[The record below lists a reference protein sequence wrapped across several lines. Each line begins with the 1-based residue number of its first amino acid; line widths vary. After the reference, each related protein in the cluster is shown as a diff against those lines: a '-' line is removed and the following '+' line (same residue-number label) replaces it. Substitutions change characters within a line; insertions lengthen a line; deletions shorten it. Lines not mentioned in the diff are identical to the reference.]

1 MPRRRGDGPGH
12 TRARRRAQ
20 EAAVR
25 GLVANAVAEAHEAHA
40 AARCDL
46 EGSARAF
53 LNETALPAVR
63 ALNGAG
69 APTLLPAMHRI
80 VNAIRPGLI
89 SPEAA
94 LYGHW
99 MEWRES
105 NRSGR
110 PLSMGGTLRLTG
122 AGSAMSLRSSAPALL
137 HALRTRYPGDA
148 APYLNQARATY
159 PGGVSEL
166 DAALHLL
173 HPPDEDLEVGVVTV
187 FVEGADEASAR
198 PRPTNPV
205 YDGTGPTPPYAVV
218 YEAFPREPTWCPA
231 LPPATHAPR
240 GWANP
245 DLSPPLSSTRG
256 AHHRGQVLWQECPG
270 TPLLLLVVA
279 THGDPGRI
287 LGITPTHLYG
297 ATPVPR
303 PPLPAPAARDGVH
316 TFLRTQEVTAV
327 TGVHLVR
334 LPPTPLD
341 DPRGPRAL
349 GPAPDWQL
357 WRDAW
362 AAWLPRLP
370 SQCRW
375 MAAGP
380 RPCGADATAG
390 PPPPPPLPPR
400 RAPHGTAHGTALMH
414 QEVVGRARLPPRLP
428 TRVTLMADS
437 DGSPQRDDRHHRRS
451 RSRSPVSSP
460 EWTGETLAEREEW
473 RLAEAAVARPPP
485 PAREPG
491 PAETAAPP
499 AQAASPAAPPCPDA
513 QEAETAASHA
523 AAPAAAPGTPPTRG
537 AAPAQEPD
545 APPRAAAAA
554 EESKKGARGVTT
566 DPARAAGASP
576 AAAAAAEENEEGVRG
591 VATAATGAS
600 SAAATAAKESEEG
613 ARGAAAATPAGCDA
627 ASAGH
632 AAALST
638 PCKRG
643 KNPAGAA
650 DASPAAAAAAAVGR
664 ESAKYRAHANPA
676 HTHTSPPKPFP
687 PKPLPPGWERHVRPP
702 TRERSP
708 PGVTLPQRQRQRDA
722 RQVVQEGRSGG
733 GEGSSGRRDRQGAGE
748 GPGHGKGAQGRG
760 QGAQVQGAGRG
771 EVGERAGQGV
781 GDGRRDPQHGQG
793 AGEGPGHGKGAQGSG
808 REPRCRGQD
817 GGGWESERARAWG
830 TGGGTRDMQGAGKGP
845 KGKGKGAAG
854 PKGQAGRGMGA
865 QGGGRGEGRGAEG
878 GAPPQPDVQPVR
890 CTPPG
895 IQQMPAHHTHHHHHH
910 HHHHLYNIDPDT
922 GELVPPPTPT
932 TPAPASPPRAEGGA
946 GADGLGGGGT
956 ARGIGAAGAGAAR
969 GAGTGGGGGPAMGP
983 GLGRGPG
990 PAGGGDPPPGGGS
1003 VRVVV
1008 LGQPGDLQEVEEP
1021 ALRCRAPP
1029 EGRRRPRGTPGG
1041 VGGPR
1046 GPREGPQVSD
1056 PGGVARQGPTW
1067 PAFLEGGAVLRITD
1081 ADANNW
1087 LPRALRSALAHWRYR
1102 RHNPPPPQ
1110 PQPPHKR
1117 RRR

>member
-25 GLVANAVAEAHEAHA
+25 GLVADAVAEAKGAHA

-80 VNAIRPGLI
+80 VNAVRPGLI

-110 PLSMGGTLRLTG
+110 PLSMGDALRMTG
-122 AGSAMSLRSSAPALL
+122 AGSAMSLHSSAPALL
-137 HALRTRYPGDA
+137 RALRTRYPRDA

-173 HPPDEDLEVGVVTV
+173 HPPDEDLEVGEVTV

-245 DLSPPLSSTRG
+245 DLSPPLSRTKG

-279 THGDPGRI
+279 TRGDPGRI

-303 PPLPAPAARDGVH
+303 PPLPAPASRDGVH

-334 LPPTPLD
+334 LPPAPLD

-349 GPAPDWQL
+349 SPAPDWEL

-375 MAAGP
+375 MAADP
-380 RPCGADATAG
+380 RPCGTDATAG
-390 PPPPPPLPPR
+390 PPPPPPPPR
-400 RAPHGTAHGTALMH
+400 RAPHGTAHGTALMQ
-414 QEVVGRARLPPRLP
+414 QEVVGRARLPPRMP
-428 TRVTLMADS
+428 TRVTAMADS
-437 DGSPQRDDRHHRRS
+437 DGSLGRDDRHHRRS

-460 EWTGETLAEREEW
+460 EWTGETLGEREER
-473 RLAEAAVARPPP
+473 RLAEAAVVGPPP

-491 PAETAAPP
+491 PAETAAPA
-499 AQAASPAAPPCPDA
+499 AQAASPAAPPRPDA

-523 AAPAAAPGTPPTRG
+523 AAPAAAPGTPQARG

-545 APPRAAAAA
+545 ASPRAAAAA
-554 EESKKGARGVTT
+554 QESKQGARGVAT
-566 DPARAAGASP
+566 DPARAVGASQ
-576 AAAAAAEENEEGVRG
+576 AAAAAAEKTEEDVRES
-591 VATAATGAS
+591 ATAATGAS
-600 SAAATAAKESEEG
+600 SAAAAAAKESAEG
-613 ARGAAAATPAGCDA
+613 ARGAAAPGTPR
-627 ASAGH
+627 
-632 AAALST
+632 
-638 PCKRG
+638 KRG
-643 KNPAGAA
+643 KNPARAA

-676 HTHTSPPKPFP
+676 HTHTSPPKPYP
-687 PKPLPPGWERHVRPP
+687 PKPFPPGRERHVRPR
-702 TRERSP
+702 TREPST
-708 PGVTLPQRQRQRDA
+708 PGVTLPQLQRQRDA
-722 RQVVQEGRSGG
+722 RRVVQEGRSGE
-733 GEGSSGRRDRQGAGE
+733 GEGSGGRRDRQGAGE
-748 GPGHGKGAQGRG
+748 GSGHGKGARERG
-760 QGAQVQGAGRG
+760 QETQVQGTERG
-771 EVGERAGQGV
+771 VVGERAGRGV
-781 GDGRRDPQHGQG
+781 VDERRDPRLGQG
-793 AGEGPGHGKGAQGSG
+793 VGEGPGHGKGGQGRGKGTQAQGA
-808 REPRCRGQD
+808 GQ
-817 GGGWESERARAWG
+817 GGMGERAGRGVGDERRDPRHGHG
-830 TGGGTRDMQGAGKGP
+830 TGKGP
-845 KGKGKGAAG
+845 KGKGKGKGKG
-854 PKGQAGRGMGA
+854 PKGQEGRGTGA

-878 GAPPQPDVQPVR
+878 GAPPQPEVQPVR
-890 CTPPG
+890 CIPPG
-895 IQQMPAHHTHHHHHH
+895 IQQMPAHHTYHHHHH
-910 HHHHLYNIDPDT
+910 HHHHLYNIDPDA
-922 GELVPPPTPT
+922 GELIPPQPPRHQHQQAP
-932 TPAPASPPRAEGGA
+932 PAPRAEPARMASAEGG
-946 GADGLGGGGT
+946 
-956 ARGIGAAGAGAAR
+956 RGVASAPQAQEQR
-969 GAGTGGGGGPAMGP
+969 GGPAQGAEESRP
-983 GLGRGPG
+983 WNVDWSAVPDPLGGETLPLVGEVYGWLCWANQGTSRRSRNRPFD
-990 PAGGGDPPPGGGS
+990 AVLLRRDGGNREAPPGGWAAPEDHERVLRS
-1003 VRVVV
+1003 VI
-1008 LGQPGDLQEVEEP
+1008 
-1021 ALRCRAPP
+1021 RAAWPD
-1029 EGRRRPRGTPGG
+1029 
-1041 VGGPR
+1041 
-1046 GPREGPQVSD
+1046 RE
-1056 PGGVARQGPTW
+1056 PTW

-1117 RRR
+1117 RRK